1 MPSPLHTGS
10 EVHFAS
16 GSWNPPP
23 MTSLPFAH
31 RGSLLS
37 PLSIAPPQH
46 SSRPLRRNSLAYG
59 ETDEYV

>member
-1 MPSPLHTGS
+1 
-10 EVHFAS
+10 
-16 GSWNPPP
+16 